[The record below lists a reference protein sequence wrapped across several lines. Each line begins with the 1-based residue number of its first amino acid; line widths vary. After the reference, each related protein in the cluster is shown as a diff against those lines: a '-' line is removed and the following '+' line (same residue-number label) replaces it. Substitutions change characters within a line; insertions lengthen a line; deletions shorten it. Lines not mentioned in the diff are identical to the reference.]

1 MQMSKTV
8 PLINK
13 LIFKSLTPDL
23 FAVSLSVQTIVLLH
37 LVIQFCS
44 LSKKKLVFILQHF
57 MSMPKTILYAF
68 HES

>member
-37 LVIQFCS
+37 LVIQFGS